1 MKFSSVKGNQKEGKE
16 FKRVLPKKG
25 YHKAILKIIADLGTV
40 KSNNPEYED
49 RRMMMWIWELPN
61 LAKKEGKGWRP
72 TYVQQRIPFNPKS
85 KILKALLKEWL
96 GYTPGEIAKLDV
108 QELLDQPAEINIA
121 HSKDG
126 KYANVKD
133 VQEPQGKT
141 PEGVMDPLCV
151 VLDKKEFSME
161 DFEALPE
168 WIQNL
173 MIESDEFAEVT
184 GERRRGKRSDE
195 DYDDKSSKRKPA
207 RGNSRRR

>member
-1 MKFSSVKGNQKEGKE
+1 MKFSSVKGDTKNDKK
-16 FKRVLPKKG
+16 FKRVLPKRG

-40 KSNNPEYED
+40 KSTNPEYSD
-49 RRMMMWIWELPN
+49 RRMMMWLWELPS
-61 LAKKEGKGWRP
+61 LAKKEGKVWRP
-72 TYVQQRIPFNPKS
+72 VYIQHRVPFNPKS

-96 GYTPGEIAKLDV
+96 GYTPGEIAKMEV
-108 QELLDQPAEINIA
+108 NELLDQPAEINIK

-126 KYANVKD
+126 KYANVAD
-133 VQEPQGKT
+133 VQEPKGKT

-151 VLDKKEFSME
+151 VLDKKEFEMA
-161 DFEALPE
+161 DFELLPE

-195 DYDDKSSKRKPA
+195 EYSKPKRGGAKRRK
-207 RGNSRRR
+207 